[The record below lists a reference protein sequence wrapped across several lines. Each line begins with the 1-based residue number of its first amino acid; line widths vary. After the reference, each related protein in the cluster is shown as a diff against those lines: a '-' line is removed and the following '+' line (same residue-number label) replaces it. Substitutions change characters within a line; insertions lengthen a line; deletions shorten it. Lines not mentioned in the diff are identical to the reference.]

1 MARRKLAKTLVF
13 SFLWAIFLSLL
24 ITNWDTLKSVRWQ
37 DLWETFKVSGIV
49 DLIKWNAGYFLMFS
63 LYNPIHVALYFRHIR
78 KRQFVKQSH
87 YDDEEE
93 KKRRDRLHSPAYSSL
108 GGNIHYGS
116 DNYTT
121 DKAFDD
127 K

>member
-13 SFLWAIFLSLL
+13 SLLWAIFLSLL
-24 ITNWDTLKSVRWQ
+24 ITNWDALKSVRWQ
-37 DLWETFKVSGIV
+37 DLGETLKISSIV
-49 DLIKWNAGYFLMFS
+49 DIIKWNVGYFLMFS
-63 LYNPIHVALYFRHIR
+63 LTILFMALYVRHIR
-78 KRQFVKQSH
+78 KRQFANND

-93 KKRRDRLHSPAYSSL
+93 IRRRDRLHSPAYSSL

-121 DKAFDD
+121 DKAFED